1 MASVYISIGSNID
14 REKNIRLCMNKL
26 RQQFPDIIFSTIYET
41 AAVGFTGD
49 PFYNLAAGFNTDWD
63 VYRLEDYFKQLEK
76 EQHRIRHSAPQQP
89 TRPSKV
95 FKSRTLDVDL
105 LLYDDLILQ
114 PEKDLPRKE
123 ILNYPFVLFPLCEIA
138 AQVIHPEQQKTI
150 ATLCEETTLSIETMK
165 AISLD

>member
-26 RQQFPDIIFSTIYET
+26 RQQFPDIIFSTVYET
-41 AAVGFTGD
+41 AAVGFKGD
-49 PFYNLAAGFNTDWD
+49 PFYNLAAGFETEWD
-63 VYRLEDYFKQLEK
+63 VYRLDNYFKQLEK
-76 EQHRIRHSAPQQP
+76 EQHRIHHP
-89 TRPSKV
+89 TPNQSSPSSKV

-123 ILNYPFVLFPLCEIA
+123 ILKYPFVLFPLGEIA
-138 AQVIHPEQQKTI
+138 PNVIHPEQQKTI
-150 ATLCEETTLSIETMK
+150 GTLCKESTLTIKTMK
-165 AISLD
+165 AIHLD